1 MRNIYDIIAEQ
12 KSMVDINLLSLELKY
27 ISEDY
32 EIIQEGLGEGIKKII
47 NSIVEFIKKM
57 IRKVKEFISK
67 ITGYFRNDENYGLSF
82 IINSVEEMEK
92 N

>member
-32 EIIQEGLGEGIKKII
+32 EFIQEGFGEGIKKII
-47 NSIVEFIKKM
+47 NSIIEFIKK
-57 IRKVKEFISK
+57 
-67 ITGYFRNDENYGLSF
+67 
-82 IINSVEEMEK
+82 
-92 N
+92 